1 MGSGARIETLS
12 EHFNDWNWQKTL
24 GIKALDTIVQELDDL
39 KTSIGPEATAEL
51 EQRYHAAGGEQFLED
66 PIRLKWLSR
75 NDLFAR
81 MRDLESASKGSVPGA
96 GSDQDTLHV
105 DLICRALRLESMQAK
120 LCQRANDIVK
130 LKNPSSTL
138 KDRIKTLADEL
149 RAGLSA
155 HYELL
160 FEVAPKLEQFAS
172 AMDLPTRDEIL
183 LPTRLSPEEV
193 IRYGVTDLLAT
204 EIQLRVCHL
213 YITIKDLKNALG
225 LQSFWTRYVH
235 AQHSSQTKKTKG
247 QSSLQASCARVRE
260 TARAYTVC
268 YEWLNKRA
276 PHTAEKFGLQT
287 LRNSDLVLLSA
298 WREKRGYKRPN
309 IRLPWI
315 WTLRPM
321 QTFDIL
327 GSASQDDEEED
338 ITMEMEPKELSPL
351 EKVVEDWRNEFVR
364 LDFVHTLA
372 ATERYTEEVR
382 ILSREM
388 PATCRSFRNSAL
400 VWARRA
406 DSRVTE
412 AVEDS
417 GEGSTDANWAALSPA
432 IRGYVAYASRQF
444 DLYATLTTEA
454 MGAFSKVVGS
464 TAWEDIWLAP
474 QAKDLAL
481 PEPGAT

>member
-1 MGSGARIETLS
+1 MQ
-12 EHFNDWNWQKTL
+12 D
-24 GIKALDTIVQELDDL
+24 LDDL

-66 PIRLKWLSR
+66 TSRLKCESRLPFDCCSVPRYTEYLLYLGLSR

-81 MRDLESASKGSVPGA
+81 MRDLESASNGSVPGA
-96 GSDQDTLHV
+96 GGDQDALHV
-105 DLICRALRLESMQAK
+105 DLICRALRLESMQYVFSFTLVSFLSVELTFITYHRAK
-120 LCQRANDIVK
+120 LCQRAHDLVK

-155 HYELL
+155 YYELL

-172 AMDLPTRDEIL
+172 ATDLHTQDDIL

-193 IRYGVTDLLAT
+193 IRYGVADLLAT
-204 EIQLRVCHL
+204 EIQLRVCHA

-235 AQHSSQTKKTKG
+235 AQHSSQTKKAKG
-247 QSSLQASCARVRE
+247 QASLQASCARVRE

-287 LRNSDLVLLSA
+287 LRNTDLVLLST

-321 QTFDIL
+321 QTFDVL
-327 GSASQDDEEED
+327 GSASQDDDDDDED
-338 ITMEMEPKELSPL
+338 MATEMEPKELSPL
-351 EKVVEDWRNEFVR
+351 EKVVEDWRNECKC
-364 LDFVHTLA
+364 LYLK
-372 ATERYTEEVR
+372 
-382 ILSREM
+382 LSYR
-388 PATCRSFRNSAL
+388 PL
-400 VWARRA
+400 
-406 DSRVTE
+406 
-412 AVEDS
+412 
-417 GEGSTDANWAALSPA
+417 
-432 IRGYVAYASRQF
+432 
-444 DLYATLTTEA
+444 
-454 MGAFSKVVGS
+454 
-464 TAWEDIWLAP
+464 
-474 QAKDLAL
+474 
-481 PEPGAT
+481 